1 MTRKIIAIRSD
12 IQGGS
17 SYGLLNPKTML
28 CREDKEGN
36 PFYAP
41 VQLNPIQEYL
51 WEIDC
56 EAREKVFALAGNDE
70 IVYIENGDMTQGN
83 HFSDG
88 LVSGKEVDH
97 VQIAVDCIVP
107 WIENKN
113 VRTVR
118 LTKSTGVHAFREHS
132 ADVSVTNDLKR
143 MYPKKDIR
151 LVGHGRLNV
160 GGVLIDYAHHGPPA
174 GVRSWLKG
182 NLMRYEVK
190 SIMDTC
196 MKDGREVPHIIARA
210 HKHERVEEWVT
221 EWRMDE
227 RVKCVGIT
235 TPPMQMLN
243 EHARKVTS
251 SEQRVTHGM
260 VAIEVEDGRVV
271 DVHWFA
277 KTKYIPVDETL

>member
-17 SYGLLNPKTML
+17 SYGLLNPTTML
-28 CREDKEGN
+28 YREDKDGN
-36 PFYAP
+36 PFYVP

-51 WEIDC
+51 WDIDC
-56 EAREKVFALAGNDE
+56 WARESVFALAGKDE
-70 IVYIENGDMTQGN
+70 VVYIENGDMTQGN
-83 HFSDG
+83 VFSDG

-97 VQIAVDCIVP
+97 VQIAVDCIIP
-107 WIENKN
+107 WIEHKN
-113 VRTVR
+113 VNTVR

-132 ADVSVTNDLKR
+132 ADVAVSTRLKDA
-143 MYPKKDIR
+143 YPGMDVR

-160 GGVLIDYAHHGPPA
+160 GGVLLDYAHHGPPA

-182 NLMRYEVK
+182 NLMRLTVK
-190 SIMDTC
+190 SIMDSC
-196 MKDGREVPHIIARA
+196 MKDGREVPHVIARA
-210 HKHERVEEWVT
+210 HKHERVEEWVV
-221 EWRMDE
+221 EWQMDK

-235 TPPMQMLN
+235 TPSMQMLN
-243 EHARKVTS
+243 EHARKVTN

-260 VAIEVEDGRVV
+260 VAIEVEDGKIA

-277 KTKYIPVDETL
+277 KTKYIPVEEAI